1 MTEKRAA
8 TTVRDLGDLAR
19 GDVIEAWH
27 DGRRYNRG
35 KVLQTLPSVG
45 MFWILDEGS
54 GTRKLV
60 DFEALLIR
68 RIPDQE
74 TRNGSSLGIP
84 EDTPGGNGGPLR

>member
-1 MTEKRAA
+1 MTDEQAA
-8 TTVRDLGDLAR
+8 GIVRGLGELAV

-35 KVLQTLPSVG
+35 KVLQTVPSMG
-45 MFWILDEGS
+45 MFWILDAGS

-68 RIPDQE
+68 RVSEQE
-74 TRNGSSLGIP
+74 TRNP
-84 EDTPGGNGGPLR
+84 PFVA